1 MSESVEDEMR
11 NSRLESIT
19 LTEVITRSNSNS
31 KTKSDEPIICFL
43 FFDWF
48 SWCCQFEFKKSK
60 SNYIDRHLLKV
71 VRELV
76 KCFILFSSF
85 SKLMVR

>member
-31 KTKSDEPIICFL
+31 NSNSKSDEPIICFL

-60 SNYIDRHLLKV
+60 CCHHNYV
-71 VRELV
+71 
-76 KCFILFSSF
+76 CFACCCSISF
-85 SKLMVR
+85 Q